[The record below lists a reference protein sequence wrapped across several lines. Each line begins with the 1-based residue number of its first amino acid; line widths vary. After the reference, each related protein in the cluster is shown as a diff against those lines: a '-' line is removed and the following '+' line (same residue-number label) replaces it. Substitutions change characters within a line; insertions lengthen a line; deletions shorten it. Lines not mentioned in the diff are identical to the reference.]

1 MQIRRRE
8 FVVAA
13 LSVAPAL
20 VVIGLPTFAARP
32 EPSSP
37 VGEEIGSAGRR
48 FVIDGWTGPSNAGS
62 DQVLIHLSSSWRAA
76 WH

>member
-13 LSVAPAL
+13 VSAAPAL
-20 VVIGLPTFAARP
+20 VVIGLPTFAALPAPGSSVGAEIRP
-32 EPSSP
+32 A
-37 VGEEIGSAGRR
+37 GSRFAIAG
-48 FVIDGWTGPSNAGS
+48 WNASSNAGS

>member
-13 LSVAPAL
+13 LSAVPASL
-20 VVIGLPTFAARP
+20 VIGPPAFAAVP
-32 EPSSP
+32 EPSPRAAGEAKSEGSGFSIAGWGAP
-37 VGEEIGSAGRR
+37 ADVGG
-48 FVIDGWTGPSNAGS
+48 
-62 DQVLIHLSSSWRAA
+62 DQVLIQLSSSWRAA

>member
-13 LSVAPAL
+13 LSAVPAL
-20 VVIGLPTFAARP
+20 LVIGPPVFAAVP
-32 EPSSP
+32 DPSP
-37 VGEEIGSAGRR
+37 RAGGEVKSEGSRFAIAGW
-48 FVIDGWTGPSNAGS
+48 DALADAGG
-62 DQVLIHLSSSWRAA
+62 DQVLIHLNSSWRAA